1 MWRKVGNFP
10 FRLILH
16 DRAMGAFVM
25 SYPSSGSIISRSLV
39 VKHTR
44 IQGHKRTTRTFS
56 SHPANSNIAHF
67 TSPVSNPSWEGLF
80 RNSKL
85 MKIVDFFPTQCRT
98 SLLLGSHI
106 STGKTFNRKADHSQ
120 RHPVN
125 PQLTPS
131 ANPVDV
137 PRNAGF
143 VFHSDTCNEMFIFFP
158 FLFGDGNHR
167 WTCCGKS

>member
-1 MWRKVGNFP
+1 MWRKVGSFL

-56 SHPANSNIAHF
+56 SHPANPNIAHS

-85 MKIVDFFPTQCRT
+85 MKIVDFFPSQCRT
-98 SLLLGSHI
+98 SRFLGSHI
-106 STGKTFNRKADHSQ
+106 STEKTFNRKTDHSQ

-125 PQLTPS
+125 PQLSPS
-131 ANPVDV
+131 ARPVDV
-137 PRNAGF
+137 PRKAGF

-158 FLFGDGNHR
+158 FLFWDGNH
-167 WTCCGKS
+167 

>member
-56 SHPANSNIAHF
+56 SHPANSNIAHS

-98 SLLLGSHI
+98 SMFLEVTSAPGKL
-106 STGKTFNRKADHSQ
+106 STEKRAIHNDI
-120 RHPVN
+120 PLN

-143 VFHSDTCNEMFIFFP
+143 VFHSDTCNEMFVFFP